1 MLNQKGCATVAT
13 YNPKMQGLNHAIAN
27 KRERNAIELI
37 FLNFSAMMMVWAKAV
52 LS

>member
-1 MLNQKGCATVAT
+1 MLNQKGCVTVAT
-13 YNPKMQGLNHAIAN
+13 YNPKIEGSNPAIAN
-27 KRERNAIELI
+27 KTERNAIDFK